1 MRVVIDTNLWVSFLI
16 TGNFKQLETLLF
28 AGGLTIL
35 LSEELLDELE
45 ATIRKPKLRKYFGP
59 DALNEM
65 LTVFDPYVEIIDV
78 RSEVKVCRDPD
89 DDFLLAL
96 AKDGRADYLLTGDSD
111 LLVLGSFGKT
121 RILSMSDFSA
131 THL

>member
-16 TGNFKQLETLLF
+16 AGDFKQLETLLF
-28 AGGLTIL
+28 SGRLTIL
-35 LSEELLDELE
+35 LSEELLDELQ

-59 DALNEM
+59 DALTEM

-111 LLVLGSFGKT
+111 LLVIGSFDRT

-131 THL
+131 SRL